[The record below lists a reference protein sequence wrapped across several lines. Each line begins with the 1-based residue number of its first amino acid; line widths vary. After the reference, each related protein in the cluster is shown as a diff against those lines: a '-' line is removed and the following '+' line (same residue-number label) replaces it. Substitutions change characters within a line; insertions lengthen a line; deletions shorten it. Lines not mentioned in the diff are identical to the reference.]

1 MQRTKALLSKGIVH
15 NRNMVTQTQYSQ
27 IQFQAVVN
35 NLATFHNVIKAIS
48 FVENAMCQLSK
59 EGLQVTVEDAKS
71 IQAVA
76 LIKRTCFSEYSL
88 VANAPATGTAPTEG
102 SAEPFASFGLNL
114 KVFTDCLSMFTT
126 SELDSSLKLMRKGPR
141 APLIAILEQHGEDSL
156 ITECSIR
163 TMEPFDCMDLEFTD
177 EQQIVSKFAA
187 KGTDFFQLL
196 GEMDSNCAEIE
207 VSITPTQLK
216 FETFGELHMNAS
228 VELSNDSDILISF
241 SCSEA
246 STYRYKFQHF
256 KLIMRTLALASQVVV
271 STNGEGLL
279 GLQVI
284 IENNDNSLFYV
295 QYFILPLVHD
305 GDSMLN

>member
-1 MQRTKALLSKGIVH
+1 MQRTKVLLSKGIVH

-35 NLATFHNVIKAIS
+35 NLATFHNVIKAIN
-48 FVENAMCQLSK
+48 FVENAMIQLSK

-88 VANAPATGTAPTEG
+88 NAATTATAPAEGGT
-102 SAEPFASFGLNL
+102 AEPFASFGLNL

-126 SELDSSLKLMRKGPR
+126 SELDSSLKLLRKGPR

-177 EQQIVSKFAA
+177 DQQIVSKFAA

-207 VSITPTQLK
+207 VSITPSQLK

-241 SCSEA
+241 NCSQT

-256 KLIMRTLALASQVVV
+256 KLIMRTLALASQVVI

-284 IENNDNSLFYV
+284 IENNDNSMFYV

-305 GDSMLN
+305 NDSVMN